1 MAKSA
6 HQDVLQQGL
15 DYVKDNADKYY
26 ACSSEPTTYAE
37 ATSTYAL
44 ASENVS
50 STDFTW
56 GTGATGEEL
65 TVAAKSG
72 ISIDSDGTLGH
83 VALVD
88 SSTSKLLVVDT
99 TSSQQLY
106 AGNQLNLPSW
116 KMISKNPV

>member
-6 HQDVLQQGL
+6 HQDVLQNGL
-15 DYVKDNADKYY
+15 QYVKDNADKYY
-26 ACSSEPTTYAE
+26 ACSTEPTTYAE

-50 STDFTW
+50 SSDFTW
-56 GTGATGEEL
+56 ETGSTGEEL

-72 ISIDSDGTLGH
+72 ISIDADGELNH

-88 SSTSKLLVVDT
+88 SATSKLLIANT

-106 AGNQLNLPSW
+106 AGNELNLPSW
-116 KMISKNPV
+116 KMISRNPV

>member
-6 HQDVLQQGL
+6 HQDVLQNGL
-15 DYVKDNADKYY
+15 QFVKDNADKYY
-26 ACSSEPTTYAE
+26 ACSAEPTTYVE

-44 ASENVS
+44 ALENVGS
-50 STDFTW
+50 IDFTW

-72 ISIDSDGTLGH
+72 ISIDADGSLTH

-88 SSTSKLLVVDT
+88 SINSKLLIVDT

>member
-6 HQDVLQQGL
+6 HQDVLQNGL
-15 DYVKDNADKYY
+15 QYVKDNADKYY
-26 ACSSEPTTYAE
+26 ACSAEPTTYTE

-44 ASENVS
+44 ADENIV
-50 STDFTW
+50 TGDFTW

-65 TVAAKSG
+65 TVASKSG
-72 ISIDSDGTLGH
+72 ITIDSDGTLTH

-88 SSTSKLLVVDT
+88 SGTSKLLVVDT
-99 TSSQQLY
+99 TSSQQIY

-116 KMISKNPV
+116 KMIAKNPT